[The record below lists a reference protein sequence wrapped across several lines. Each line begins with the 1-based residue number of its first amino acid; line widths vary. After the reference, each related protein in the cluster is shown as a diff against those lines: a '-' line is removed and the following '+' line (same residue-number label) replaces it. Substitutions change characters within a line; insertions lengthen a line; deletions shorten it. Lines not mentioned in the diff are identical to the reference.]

1 MVHEA
6 MSPNVLFASDAVRA
20 IALTDRDLP
29 ALQRFFEANADYFE
43 LVNGAPPPAG
53 EAAEEMHG
61 ALPPGWPYTKKWI
74 LGLRDDDGSMR
85 AMVNIVSDLLA
96 PTVWHVGTYIVDQ
109 PWRGTGAARRWCD
122 ALECWAKAN
131 GARWMR
137 LGVVAGNAR
146 AEAFWAARGYREVR
160 VRERIEMG
168 ARVNTVRVLVK
179 PLAGG
184 ALDDY
189 LVLVP
194 RDRPDA

>member
-1 MVHEA
+1 
-6 MSPNVLFASDAVRA
+6 MSPNVLFACDALRA
-20 IALTDRDLP
+20 IELGDRDLP

-43 LVNGAPPPAG
+43 LVNGTPPPAG
-53 EAAEEMHG
+53 EAAEELHG
-61 ALPPGWPYTKKWI
+61 PLPPGWPYTKKWI
-74 LGLRDDDGSMR
+74 LGLRDDAGSLR

-96 PTVWHVGTYIVDQ
+96 ATVSHVGTYIVGQ
-109 PWRGTGAARRWCD
+109 PWRGTGAARRWYD
-122 ALECWAKAN
+122 ALESWAGAN

-146 AEAFWAARGYREVR
+146 AEAFWMRCGYREVR
-160 VRERIEMG
+160 LRNDIEMG

-184 ALDDY
+184 ALDEY
-189 LVLVP
+189 LALVL